1 VLARVVGLGHLGLKG
16 SLTAVRVQVAVL
28 SLAVTAGL
36 CAAAAWVFSWP
47 LEKAVYLAP
56 IIVAAAGAS
65 VGLLIFWGR
74 VVFVQVRDSPNRRL
88 LLWLGAGFLL
98 LVGVLT
104 ALGVEL
110 PRE

>member
-1 VLARVVGLGHLGLKG
+1 
-16 SLTAVRVQVAVL
+16 VRVQVAVL

-36 CAAAAWVFSWP
+36 CAATAWAFSWP
-47 LEKAVYLAP
+47 FEKAVYLAP

-65 VGLLIFWGR
+65 VGLLVFWGR
-74 VVFVQVRDSPNRRL
+74 VVYVQVRDSPNRRL
-88 LLWLGAGFLL
+88 LVWLGAGFLV
-98 LVGVLT
+98 LVAVLT